1 MVIDLYSDNTM
12 NTTSS
17 PRISFSYDLT
27 QSDTVPVEQLLRSFS
42 SSSSVDFNFIVNN
55 NDHSDHVNACMAD
68 ELFYDGKIIPT
79 QARPKP
85 ETRKFTPLP
94 AEKEKLRE
102 SVQEPQL
109 ENTNN
114 KSFWGFKRSSSCGS
128 GYGRSLCPNITLLS
142 RSHSTGSSS
151 SKRSSSSSGSKD
163 LKDGLGSKDKR
174 GFQKG
179 VVSQKPP
186 LRKSG
191 YGYGNGNN
199 SGVGMSNGIRV
210 NPVLNLGFGS
220 FFSSN
225 NKNKSKK

>member
-1 MVIDLYSDNTM
+1 M

-42 SSSSVDFNFIVNN
+42 SSSVDFNFIVNN
-55 NDHSDHVNACMAD
+55 NHSDHANACMAD
-68 ELFYDGKIIPT
+68 ELFYDGKMLPT
-79 QARPKP
+79 QVRPKP
-85 ETRKFTPLP
+85 ETRKFTPVP
-94 AEKEKLRE
+94 EKEKLRE
-102 SVQEPQL
+102 SVQEPQP
-109 ENTNN
+109 ENTNS

-128 GYGRSLCPNITLLS
+128 GYGRSLCPTITLLS

-163 LKDGLGSKDKR
+163 SKDGLGSKDKR

>member
-1 MVIDLYSDNTM
+1 MAIDLYSDNTM
-12 NTTSS
+12 NTTTSS

-42 SSSSVDFNFIVNN
+42 SSSVDFNFIVNN
-55 NDHSDHVNACMAD
+55 NHSDHANACMAD

-94 AEKEKLRE
+94 EKEKLRE
-102 SVQEPQL
+102 SVQEPQP

-142 RSHSTGSSS
+142 RSHSTGYAF
-151 SKRSSSSSGSKD
+151 KFG
-163 LKDGLGSKDKR
+163 
-174 GFQKG
+174 
-179 VVSQKPP
+179 
-186 LRKSG
+186 KSLSHV
-191 YGYGNGNN
+191 Y
-199 SGVGMSNGIRV
+199 
-210 NPVLNLGFGS
+210 
-220 FFSSN
+220 
-225 NKNKSKK
+225 SKKYANPNTHVKPTAMNKTKTTRQSGNHTRI